1 LEILANAS
9 KLAGVPL
16 YVGEWNSVSRGSIT
30 NKSTGLIPFS
40 VIAQL
45 GLNETEANT
54 IVKKFKEK
62 GVWGMAY
69 WNWSFFFNTL
79 PNYNLIRV
87 TEDGRFYTTQNFET
101 LKDAYSGVYGS

>member
-1 LEILANAS
+1 MYI
-9 KLAGVPL
+9 
-16 YVGEWNSVSRGSIT
+16 GEWNSVSRGSIT

-40 VIAQL
+40 IIAQL

-69 WNWSFFFNTL
+69 WNWSFFFSTL

-87 TEDGRFYTTQNFET
+87 TEDGRFYTTQHFET
-101 LKDAYSGVYGS
+101 LKNVYSEVYGS